1 MASLHGWFS
10 PRIVVQAPIMREGL
24 FITVAPT
31 VSGLAPSYT
40 IQHME
45 GETNVTTGAAT
56 TDSMRQGP
64 TAGEPLEAD
73 RLDCWPEA
81 SRAEASEEE
90 ASTRVPRKSAG
101 RSERIRE
108 GPGSKLLTTNE
119 ERRTNGDTGE

>member
-31 VSGLAPSYT
+31 VSRLDPSYT

-56 TDSMRQGP
+56 YVALCPHYDRMLRHSMRD
-64 TAGEPLEAD
+64 EM
-73 RLDCWPEA
+73 
-81 SRAEASEEE
+81 
-90 ASTRVPRKSAG
+90 
-101 RSERIRE
+101 
-108 GPGSKLLTTNE
+108 NE
-119 ERRTNGDTGE
+119 FNPNMYAICAIFVYSPP